1 MGGGAAGN
9 GRQRP
14 PTGTAG
20 LGPAVLPCHGAVG
33 YRGAGV
39 RGGEHPQEACAEG
52 GPRGG
57 REGSPRPGPPLFLPP
72 HTGAGGVVAVA
83 ALGWGGEGGCLR
95 GGGSV
100 SESHP
105 IVAGGLG
112 LSSLAQFP

>member
-57 REGSPRPGPPLFLPP
+57 REGSPRPGPARLFSSLLTRERGAWWQWPLWDGAGKGGVS
-72 HTGAGGVVAVA
+72 GAGG
-83 ALGWGGEGGCLR
+83 L
-95 GGGSV
+95 
-100 SESHP
+100 
-105 IVAGGLG
+105 
-112 LSSLAQFP
+112 

>member
-1 MGGGAAGN
+1 MGGGAAGK

-14 PTGTAG
+14 PTVTAG

-57 REGSPRPGPPLFLPP
+57 REGSLRPGPARLFSSLL
-72 HTGAGGVVAVA
+72 TRERGGVVAVA
-83 ALGWGGEGGCLR
+83 ALGWGGEGGVSSGR
-95 GGGSV
+95 GG
-100 SESHP
+100 
-105 IVAGGLG
+105 L
-112 LSSLAQFP
+112 